1 MTDTAVTVTPPR
13 TSVKQLAGTPQTDTF
28 ALLDEDT
35 KRDVRRVTLKAVA
48 TPGHQVPFAA
58 REMPVPRGWGSG
70 GLQVSLSV
78 IEADDVV
85 KVIDQGDDGAVSAAN
100 LRRLIRQ
107 TTGVADTNSTR
118 DASLIQSRHRIP
130 ERPLRSDQLLVLQVP
145 VPEPLR
151 TVERRLDEALRMHAE
166 QDYALMWVSIYEEIV
181 RSGTTT
187 RTSGY
192 PVVVND
198 RYIMSPSPIP
208 KWDLT
213 KLDHAEQL
221 TVFGAGRESRIY
233 AIPPHTRVEPLAF
246 DDLEFTV
253 ESLPGRCA
261 RCGSDTSYL
270 VEVPDPTGAGGRW
283 MCSDTD
289 WCAEHHDLGSRPRS
303 APAPGRPVVHRRTAE
318 TGNPPDALPTTA
330 APSPTGTAAPSP
342 TGTAAPT
349 PTAPQTKRAGGSG
362 PVLQTR
368 DLLVRYGTF
377 IAAQAISFSVNAGEA
392 LGIVGESGSGKSTVL
407 RCLTGDLPPDEGQ
420 VLLRGPHELTD
431 LYRLTPAQR
440 RALRVGRLALVHQ
453 DAARGLDLRLS
464 AGGNVAVPLAAAGER
479 SYHTIRARV
488 RDLLKR
494 VEIPEARIDDPVHT
508 FSGGMRQRV
517 QIAKAIASS
526 PAILL
531 LDEPTTGLD
540 ASVAAGVLDLVRNLI
555 EELHL
560 AAVVV
565 SHDFAV
571 VELLC
576 RRTLVMHQG
585 HIVESTLTDQLLEDP
600 QHPYSQRLVAAARG

>member
-1 MTDTAVTVTPPR
+1 MTDTITTTPARVATVA
-13 TSVKQLAGTPQTDTF
+13 QLASAPQTDSF

-35 KRDVRRVTLKAVA
+35 KRDIRRVILKAVA
-48 TPGHQVPFAA
+48 TPGHQVPFAS

-70 GLQVSLSV
+70 GLQISLSI
-78 IEADDVV
+78 IEASDVV

-100 LRRLIRQ
+100 LRRLITQ
-107 TTGVADTNSTR
+107 TTGVENTTNTADAT
-118 DASLIQSRHRIP
+118 LLQSRHRIP
-130 ERPLRSDQLLVLQVP
+130 EQPLNAEQLLVLQVP

-166 QDYALMWVSIYEEIV
+166 QDYALMWVSIYEEII
-181 RSGTTT
+181 RSGSTT
-187 RTSGY
+187 RASGY

-208 KWDLT
+208 KWDLA
-213 KLDHAEQL
+213 KLDDAAHL
-221 TVFGAGRESRIY
+221 TLFGAGRERRIY
-233 AIPPHTRVEPLAF
+233 AVPAHTKVRPLIF
-246 DDLEFTV
+246 DDIDFTV
-253 ESLPGRCA
+253 ESLPGHCA

-283 MCSDTD
+283 ICSDTD
-289 WCAEHHDLGSRPRS
+289 WCAHHREHHPATPATHSTCAPPPNTPGSRALRGSDS
-303 APAPGRPVVHRRTAE
+303 AGPVPATPHPTPAHTTTPHHNSGGA
-318 TGNPPDALPTTA
+318 ALQARDLRIHYGSFTA
-330 APSPTGTAAPSP
+330 A
-342 TGTAAPT
+342 
-349 PTAPQTKRAGGSG
+349 
-362 PVLQTR
+362 R
-368 DLLVRYGTF
+368 D
-377 IAAQAISFSVNAGEA
+377 ISFSVNPGEA
-392 LGIVGESGSGKSTVL
+392 LGIVGESGSGKSSVL
-407 RCLTGDLPPDEGQ
+407 RCLTGDLPPTQGQ
-420 VLLRGPHELTD
+420 VLLRTPDTLTD
-431 LYRLTPAQR
+431 LYRLEPAQR
-440 RALRVGRLALVHQ
+440 RALRIGQLALVHQ

-464 AGGNVAVPLAAAGER
+464 AGGNVAVPLAAAGAR
-479 SYHTIRARV
+479 SYHPLRAAV
-488 RDLLKR
+488 RDLLAR
-494 VEIPEARIDDPVHT
+494 VEIPENRIDDPVHT

-526 PAILL
+526 PSILL

-540 ASVAAGVLDLVRNLI
+540 ASVAAGVLDLVRSLI
-555 EELHL
+555 DELHL

-585 HIVESTLTDQLLEDP
+585 RIVESTLTDQLLEDP